1 MMFTFHAHLGSPL
14 LPPTSSLHVVG
25 YEIKSLLVPC
35 MIKLLWYAS
44 FPRFAVSRM
53 MKMWGEKN
61 KRKINNIWAN
71 MNTAWTWV
79 GLVWQYGSCCGSWGW
94 WNGMKNFLIK
104 KRIQNDVLG
113 LQHAGGTNNSQLSA
127 ISQPFTR
134 RVSVSRGVVQ
144 CFMLCYHRTWWRRS
158 GNGIR
163 RRKLAREENER
174 GKLLCMV
181 VELCSC

>member
-1 MMFTFHAHLGSPL
+1 MRISKGGCVSRFSPFLSSDSDSPLCGWHCVSNQSSLKCEISIERPELVKQTEVAKGSPIDLLIHAWNIDYDVYFYAHLGSPL

-79 GLVWQYGSCCGSWGW
+79 GLVWMYGSCCGSWGMMEW
-94 WNGMKNFLIK
+94 QEK
-104 KRIQNDVLG
+104 
-113 LQHAGGTNNSQLSA
+113 LS
-127 ISQPFTR
+127 
-134 RVSVSRGVVQ
+134 
-144 CFMLCYHRTWWRRS
+144 H
-158 GNGIR
+158 
-163 RRKLAREENER
+163 
-174 GKLLCMV
+174 
-181 VELCSC
+181 